1 MTARDRPDAQPKRLL
16 SVAEAARRLGISE
29 SSAYRLAAVG
39 SLPGQVKLPG
49 ARMWVRAR
57 VLDAWLDGHD
67 PPAGTSEVPDAQ
79 GPVPRDALWRRRD
92 R

>member
-1 MTARDRPDAQPKRLL
+1 MTARERPDAQPKRLL

-49 ARMWVRAR
+49 FRMRVRAR
-57 VLDAWLDGHD
+57 VLEAWLDGHEAPD
-67 PPAGTSEVPDAQ
+67 GSAAVPQEARPSPPQ
-79 GPVPRDALWRRRD
+79 LQWRLRPR
-92 R
+92 